1 MSHPKEYVT
10 TGALMQCSEGTAP
23 MLFKATPRTT
33 KIGGFKAGNE
43 ADILPLQNIPS
54 FLICKKLTQ
63 MANGVPTPCVPAPTV
78 WTDTYEAKVGGA
90 RALLKMSCMQCTAG
104 QGKIE
109 FITSGQAP
117 LPPDVV
123 AEMQSAQKESKEALD
138 KAQQEKDSVG
148 EAGFA
153 EGLIPIWGSGRD
165 LIHAAQTGD
174 GWGIALN
181 AGFLVWDVVSVVAG
195 AFSFGTATAAMMAG
209 KAGVRTALKAAG
221 KVVLSSAKKQGA
233 ELLAKSAKVFKGLG
247 PKIVDFT
254 QGLACKLLKAC
265 FPAGTPIAVKGG
277 YKNIEDIEVGDLVWS
292 WDETTG
298 DIGLKPVT
306 AVMEKTAEALIEITS
321 GSETIRA
328 TPKNPFWVGEAETGS
343 WKNADE
349 LTEDDE
355 LWLLD
360 KRNKSILSLDL
371 QPQEKPVTVYNFE
384 VAEWHTYFVGI
395 WMMLVHNAPA
405 CINKVLREIAAG
417 KKKLRLIML
426 GKTPG
431 KSSKTGKEVF
441 DRMVKDGK
449 AKVLDTGQKI
459 FEDSKGVWHDISK
472 ADMSHIEDAVK
483 WWNRKGYKYGA
494 RSTEVRKWM
503 LKSKNYVLDHFSLN
517 RSAGGA
523 VKDTYRLP
531 LK

>member
-90 RALLKMSCMQCTAG
+90 KALLKMSCMQCTAG

-174 GWGIALN
+174 GWGMALN

-221 KVVLSSAKKQGA
+221 KVVLSGAKKQGA
-233 ELLAKSAKVFKGLG
+233 ELLAKSAKAFKNVA
-247 PKIVDFT
+247 KTAVEFA
-254 QGLACKLLKAC
+254 QGLKCKFLKSC
-265 FPAGTPIAVKGG
+265 FPAGTPVAVKGG
-277 YKNIEDIEVGDLVWS
+277 YKNIEDIQVGDLVWS
-292 WDETTG
+292 WDQVTG
-298 DIGLKPVT
+298 DIGLKPVV
-306 AVMEKTAEALIEITS
+306 AIMENESNALIKITS
-321 GSETIRA
+321 GSETIQA
-328 TPKNPFWVGEAETGS
+328 TPEHPFWVGESIKGN

-349 LTEDDE
+349 LTLEDE

-360 KRNKSILSLDL
+360 KRNKSIFSLDL
-371 QPQEKPVTVYNFE
+371 EPQSQPVKVYNFE
-384 VAEWHTYFVGI
+384 VAEWHTYFVGM
-395 WMMLVHNAPA
+395 WVMLVHNACYKKVFFDIFPHLKGKVVVHHAIPQRVFKKWGHLFDEAQKHAFENLRGIPKELNSDLHLRKIHGEWRRFYEKFESNGINPA
-405 CINKVLREIAAG
+405 KADVED
-417 KKKLRLIML
+417 
-426 GKTPG
+426 
-431 KSSKTGKEVF
+431 F
-441 DRMVKDGK
+441 VKY
-449 AKVLDTGQKI
+449 I
-459 FEDSKGVWHDISK
+459 DSKFG
-472 ADMSHIEDAVK
+472 
-483 WWNRKGYKYGA
+483 
-494 RSTEVRKWM
+494 
-503 LKSKNYVLDHFSLN
+503 SLFN
-517 RSAGGA
+517 P
-523 VKDTYRLP
+523 P
-531 LK
+531 L